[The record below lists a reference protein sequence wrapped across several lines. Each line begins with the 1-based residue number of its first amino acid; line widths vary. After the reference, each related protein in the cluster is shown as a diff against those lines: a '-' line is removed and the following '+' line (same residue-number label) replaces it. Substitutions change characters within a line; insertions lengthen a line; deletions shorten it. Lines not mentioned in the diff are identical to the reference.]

1 MSVVQ
6 ETWIVSASDA
16 ADAIEQ
22 AWVRARIAGWTV
34 RTVASCRPV
43 PDQPGIWAV
52 KLAVERKL
60 PA

>member
-1 MSVVQ
+1 MSEVQ
-6 ETWIVSASDA
+6 ETWVVPA
-16 ADAIEQ
+16 ADAAEE

-52 KLAVERKL
+52 KLAVERK
-60 PA
+60 PSA